1 MIRRP
6 PISTRTDTLFPYTT
20 LFRSAIAGG
29 SALARTG
36 WFDGSAIAKAAADH
50 KSGLA
55 DHGRLLWQLMM
66 LDRSLGR
73 LFGLACRRQSHCAIH
88 IRPVCSAFGREGFF
102 SYLSHSVQSLLLRL
116 PNRTSTR
123 LNSSHSSA

>member
-1 MIRRP
+1 MRISDWSSDVCSSDLKKAMESYLPPDILYRP
-6 PISTRTDTLFPYTT
+6 KMGFVTPISNW
-20 LFRSAIAGG
+20 FRGPLATEAAAIAGG

-73 LFGLACRRQSHCAIH
+73 LFGLA
-88 IRPVCSAFGREGFF
+88 
-102 SYLSHSVQSLLLRL
+102 
-116 PNRTSTR
+116 
-123 LNSSHSSA
+123 